1 MTKRIYLK
9 FGSPILLQTSI
20 DALPVTLSIYDE
32 KGRFEEKSS
41 YLSIMPESLSEAFNQ
56 WRKNITPNSNGDRN
70 DIRRMRVETIPE
82 QNISKVSGAVN
93 FQEIANDFKHN
104 LNQWLHISNWFDENG
119 DRDRKIPTTLE
130 KYCQL
135 TEEVQ
140 IFVQTEDRKL
150 RGLPW
155 QEADIFTKFFDAHK
169 DTELSISATDFERPD
184 QNQILLVE
192 SKIRILAIFGD
203 FELGLE
209 KEEELL
215 LNLDK
220 YGGSI
225 TTLLQPDLKKL
236 EETLQ
241 DPKGWHI
248 LFFAGHSRSDRNGKI
263 GWVKINDNDELA
275 IGDLTEFIKKLIN
288 DKLQLAI
295 FNSCDG
301 LGLANQLTSLN
312 LR

>member
-56 WRKNITPNSNGDRN
+56 WSKNITLNSKNTRRVQVVTIVQEENLTKPKLTSQQENSN
-70 DIRRMRVETIPE
+70 
-82 QNISKVSGAVN
+82 QSGVVN

-104 LNQWLHISNWFDENG
+104 LNQWLHNSNWFDENG
-119 DRDRKIPTTLE
+119 DHDYKIPITLE

-184 QNQILLVE
+184 QKQTLLVDAR
-192 SKIRILAIFGD
+192 IRILAIFGD
-203 FELGLE
+203 PKLSSKTE
-209 KEEELL
+209 KEQTEEEQTEEELL
-215 LNLDK
+215 LNIEK

-225 TTLLQPDLKKL
+225 TPLPQPDLKTLK
-236 EETLQ
+236 ETLQ

-248 LFFAGHSRSDRNGKI
+248 LFFY
-263 GWVKINDNDELA
+263 
-275 IGDLTEFIKKLIN
+275 
-288 DKLQLAI
+288 
-295 FNSCDG
+295 
-301 LGLANQLTSLN
+301 
-312 LR
+312 

>member
-1 MTKRIYLK
+1 
-9 FGSPILLQTSI
+9 
-20 DALPVTLSIYDE
+20 
-32 KGRFEEKSS
+32 
-41 YLSIMPESLSEAFNQ
+41 
-56 WRKNITPNSNGDRN
+56 
-70 DIRRMRVETIPE
+70 MRVETIPE

-104 LNQWLHISNWFDENG
+104 LNQWLNTSNWFDENG
-119 DRDRKIPTTLE
+119 DPDCKIPITLE

-140 IFVQTEDRKL
+140 IFIQTEDRKL

-155 QEADIFTKFFDAHK
+155 QEADIFTRFFDAHK

-248 LFFAGHSRSDRNGKI
+248 LFFVSVFIYSR
-263 GWVKINDNDELA
+263 
-275 IGDLTEFIKKLIN
+275 
-288 DKLQLAI
+288 
-295 FNSCDG
+295 
-301 LGLANQLTSLN
+301 
-312 LR
+312 

>member
-56 WRKNITPNSNGDRN
+56 WRKNITPNSNGN
-70 DIRRMRVETIPE
+70 DVRRMRVETIPE

-119 DRDRKIPTTLE
+119 DRDCKIPITLE

-135 TEEVQ
+135 IEEIQ

-192 SKIRILAIFGD
+192 PTF
-203 FELGLE
+203 
-209 KEEELL
+209 
-215 LNLDK
+215 
-220 YGGSI
+220 
-225 TTLLQPDLKKL
+225 
-236 EETLQ
+236 
-241 DPKGWHI
+241 
-248 LFFAGHSRSDRNGKI
+248 RS
-263 GWVKINDNDELA
+263 
-275 IGDLTEFIKKLIN
+275 
-288 DKLQLAI
+288 
-295 FNSCDG
+295 
-301 LGLANQLTSLN
+301 
-312 LR
+312 